1 MAIDYDLEFATRTPA
16 GQVAEELSRIAAAGG
31 VLDQSTAAEREPT
44 APTAGR
50 EPDASTAAE
59 RMLGGVRVRRG
70 LWVRVLVPTT
80 APWRVLETELGITA
94 TVRVAFRL
102 DKFASL
108 SAQEDDIVRLALGL
122 LDVVAG
128 DAVLHRELELVWLLR
143 RGGEVSLHERD
154 DLWTPERLAL
164 VGARPHHRRTWSLE

>member
-16 GQVAEELSRIAAAGG
+16 GQVAEELARIAEAGG
-31 VLDQSTAAEREPT
+31 VLDQATAAERLLE
-44 APTAGR
+44 
-50 EPDASTAAE
+50 
-59 RMLGGVRVRRG
+59 GVRVRRG

-80 APWRVLETELGITA
+80 APWRVLETELGLTP

-154 DLWTPERLAL
+154 DLWTSERLAL